1 MVASSRGS
9 LSRCSEACRAPQSHP
24 RKACRTPSP
33 ARLPRPRKARRIP
46 LSRIFAY
53 PARSPPTCR
62 TPTPLHVRV
71 PAVSGHR
78 FAASTRRT
86 SPPSCSRARDFWPP
100 NRVLARTGPDPTAH
114 RLCRNRRPG
123 LSPGRS
129 ALFGR
134 RGAFGVPERGLVA
147 RNREFPRTE
156 GGCAAREG
164 GRRRGERGCPRGRH
178 AGGAGTRGGGGGGS
192 GEGARGGHAGGAAGL
207 RGPAAGARG
216 SREAR
221 GGAIHPSHEAVSFG
235 HTALPSL
242 PAKRRSC
249 EHHACVARP
258 KRQHSTISEAK
269 RPSGN
274 NPEAKLRNMVWW
286 FWSALAPKS
295 PMRNATENRTRGHD
309 TRTSR

>member
-1 MVASSRGS
+1 MMSHSQKT
-9 LSRCSEACRAPQSHP
+9 CRILPLCRMRHHP
-24 RKACRTPSP
+24 RPFVTL
-33 ARLPRPRKARRIP
+33 LPPGPRSAGKP
-46 LSRIFAY
+46 L
-53 PARSPPTCR
+53 T
-62 TPTPLHVRV
+62 
-71 PAVSGHR
+71 
-78 FAASTRRT
+78 
-86 SPPSCSRARDFWPP
+86 FWPR
-100 NRVLARTGPDPTAH
+100 NRVLARIGPDPTAH
-114 RLCRNRRPG
+114 RLCQNRRPG